1 MDLISQWVAEISAWI
16 WGPPMIILLLGGG
29 LFLTIRLK
37 FFQFR
42 YFAHAMA
49 QTVGRIRKNTDHLE
63 GTLTPFQAFTS
74 ALASTAGATN
84 IVGVGVAIAIG
95 GPGAMFWMWAV
106 ALIGMASKYSEIL
119 LGVKYREKNEEG
131 HFVGGPMYYIQKGLG
146 WKWLAVLFAFGLM
159 VEVIPS
165 SMVQSNSI
173 SSTVKTAFGW
183 DPVVTGIIITILTA
197 IVVFGGVKRIG
208 NVAEKIV
215 PFMVIVYLIGATG
228 VVLIHADRL
237 PAVIADIF
245 THAFTPIS
253 ATGGF
258 AGAGIAMAL
267 RWGMARGAYS
277 NEAGMGTAPI
287 AHATAQTD
295 HPARQGLWGVFSVF
309 VDTLVICTMS
319 GLAVLTAGTWT
330 QVNAEGGEA
339 ALANA
344 VPLAFG
350 QLMGETAG
358 SIFVSVF
365 LLIFVMTTVGVLIF
379 YGEKQA
385 EYLFGLT
392 FSKIMRVVYIL
403 SMFVGAVGGLK
414 FVWQFL
420 DILLAMIV
428 VPNMIALLF
437 MSKEVKEETED
448 YIENIYKVEKGLKK
462 PTSPDTGAGA

>member
-1 MDLISQWVAEISAWI
+1 MNLFNQWVADLSAWI
-16 WGPPMIILLLGGG
+16 WGPPMIIFLLGGG
-29 LFLTIRLK
+29 LFLTFRLK

-42 YFAHAMA
+42 FFAHAMR
-49 QTVGRIRKNTDHLE
+49 QTVGRIRQNTDHLE

-95 GPGAMFWMWAV
+95 GPGAMFWMWV
-106 ALIGMASKYSEIL
+106 IALIGMASKYSEIL

-146 WKWLAVLFAFGLM
+146 WKWLAVMFAGGLM
-159 VEVIPS
+159 LEVIPS

-173 SSTVKTAFGW
+173 ASTAKLSFGW
-183 DPVVTGIIITILTA
+183 PTWVTGIVMTILTA

-215 PFMVIVYLIGATG
+215 PIMVIVYLLGAIGVILINIDQLPG
-228 VVLIHADRL
+228 VFR
-237 PAVIADIF
+237 DIF
-245 THAFTPIS
+245 VYAFTPIS

-258 AGAGIAMAL
+258 AGAGVMLAI

-277 NEAGMGTAPI
+277 NEAGMGTASI

-295 HPARQGLWGVFSVF
+295 HPARQGLWGLFSVTM
-309 VDTLVICTMS
+309 DTLVICTAS
-319 GLAVLTAGTWT
+319 GLAVLSAGTWT
-330 QVNAEGGEA
+330 QVDSTGGEA
-339 ALANA
+339 ALAHT
-344 VPLAFG
+344 VSLAFG
-350 QLMGETAG
+350 QLLGPTAG
-358 SIFVSVF
+358 GLFVSFF

-385 EYLFGLT
+385 EYLFGLK
-392 FSKIMRVVYIL
+392 FSKFMRVIYVL
-403 SMFVGAVGGLK
+403 SMFAGAVGGLK

-420 DILLAMIV
+420 DILLAAIV

-448 YIENIYKVEKGLKK
+448 YIENVYKKEKEEREKA
-462 PTSPDTGAGA
+462 S